1 MDIKLSARLQACA
14 NFVPPGTVVTD
25 IGCDHGYLGIYLLKN
40 GIAAYVYAADI
51 RKGPLQCA
59 VDNADKYNVSPKI
72 SFHLSD
78 GVKEV
83 PRDFDVMVAAG
94 MGADTMIS
102 ILENAPFLRCEK
114 YTLILQCQSKTPF
127 LRKYLSETGW
137 QITKETVVED
147 GRFLYT
153 VMVAQFNPGP
163 LLTAAQCYFSPAL
176 RQDDS
181 IHLQRYYRQVLSTLE
196 KIVSAQG
203 EKADP
208 SVIEAFKE
216 LQANPIQGG

>member
-14 NFVPPGTVVTD
+14 DFVPPGTVVAD

-40 GIAAYVYAADI
+40 SIAKYVYAADI
-51 RKGPLQCA
+51 RKGPLHCA
-59 VDNADKYNVSPKI
+59 VDNANKYIVSSQI
-72 SFHLSD
+72 SFYLSD

-102 ILENAPFLRCEK
+102 ILESAPFLRCEK

-127 LRKYLSETGW
+127 LRKYLSEKGW
-137 QITKETVVED
+137 HISRETVVED

-153 VMVAQFNPGP
+153 VMVVHYKPSP

-176 RQDDS
+176 RQDNS
-181 IHLQRYYRQVLSTLE
+181 IHLQRYYRQVLLNLE
-196 KIVSAQG
+196 RIVSAQG
-203 EKADP
+203 ERTDP
-208 SVIEAFKE
+208 SVMEAFKE